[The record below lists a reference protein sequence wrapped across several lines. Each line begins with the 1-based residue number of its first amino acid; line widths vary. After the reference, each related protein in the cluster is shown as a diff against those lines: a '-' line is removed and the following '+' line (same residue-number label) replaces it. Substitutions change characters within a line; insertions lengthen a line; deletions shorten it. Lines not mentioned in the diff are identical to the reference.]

1 MIWVAFSIIL
11 LLALALLIWPFIREG
26 RQARA
31 HADQGLEVYRQQLD
45 ELAADVS
52 RGVIG
57 EAEAEAMEME
67 IKRRMLRIGR
77 QGETGAKTSG
87 QKSSWQIA
95 AILII
100 AVPAISIAL
109 YTDLGSPNQPAQ
121 PLAARD
127 IEAERTALETQ
138 DVASLIQRLVDALK
152 AQPDNLDGWVLLAR
166 TLSRLERYEE
176 AAETYMKATLLA
188 PNSAELFVSAGENYY
203 FASGGTV
210 TPAAEEAFEQ
220 AEVIDPDNPG
230 VRYFLA
236 LRDAQGGDLS
246 GALDKWIALYEES
259 PADAPFMP
267 VLARRIQQTAEETG
281 TDIGDLIEN
290 KAASNVPRGP
300 SSADIAAAAS
310 MSDEDRQ
317 EMINSMVAGLAA
329 RMEENPEYEGLMRL
343 GQAYGTL
350 ERYEDSADAYARA
363 RVQKPGDIAALKAEA
378 FSHIQAAGKNGIPP
392 ASAVTLYREVL
403 AQNPDDPQALWYLG
417 VAEATAGNNEEAIK
431 LWNRLQAV
439 TEAGSPVNTAAKEAI
454 KSLSDADKN

>member
-1 MIWVAFSIIL
+1 MIWIAFSIIL
-11 LLALALLIWPFIREG
+11 ILVTVILVWPFIRQG
-26 RQARA
+26 QQVRD
-31 HADQGLEVYRQQLD
+31 HADQGLEVYKQQLD
-45 ELAADVS
+45 ELAVDVS

-57 EAEAEAMEME
+57 ETEAEAMETE
-67 IKRRMLRIGR
+67 IKRRMLRISRQDGLSTKKSGR
-77 QGETGAKTSG
+77 KT
-87 QKSSWQIA
+87 SWQIA
-95 AILII
+95 IILIVAI
-100 AVPAISIAL
+100 PAISIAL
-109 YTDLGSPNQPAQ
+109 YTDLGSPDKPAR

-127 IEAERTALETQ
+127 IEAERAALETQ

-210 TPAAEEAFEQ
+210 TPAAEKAFEQ
-220 AEVIDPDNPG
+220 AHEIDPKNPG

-236 LRDAQGGDLS
+236 LRDAQGGDLA

-281 TDIGDLIEN
+281 TEIGDLI
-290 KAASNVPRGP
+290 ASKNATDGPRGP
-300 SSADIAAAAS
+300 SSADFAAAAS

-317 EMINSMVAGLAA
+317 EMINSMVEGLAA
-329 RMEENPEYEGLMRL
+329 RMAENPDYEGLMRL

-350 ERYEDSADAYARA
+350 ERYDDSANAYARA
-363 RVQKPGDIAALKAEA
+363 REQKSDDLTALQAEA
-378 FSHIQAAGKNGIPP
+378 FAHVQAAGMAGVPP
-392 ASAVTLYREVL
+392 ASAVKLYREVL
-403 AQNPDDPQALWYLG
+403 SQSPDDPQALWYLG
-417 VAEATAGNNEEAIK
+417 VAEASAGNNEDAINF
-431 LWNRLQAV
+431 WTRLQAV
-439 TEAGSPVNTAAKEAI
+439 TEVDSPVNTAAKEAI
-454 KSLSDADKN
+454 KNLSGTDKN